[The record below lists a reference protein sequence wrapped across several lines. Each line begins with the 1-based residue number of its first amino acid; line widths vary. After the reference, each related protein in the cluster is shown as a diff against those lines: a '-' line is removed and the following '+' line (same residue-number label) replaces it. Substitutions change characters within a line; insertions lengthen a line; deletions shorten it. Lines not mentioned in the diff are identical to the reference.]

1 MNDKH
6 NTEQL
11 NESPQYAAPTEQEGE
26 DRRPKREINKALVPE
41 GLCNVA

>member
-11 NESPQYAAPTEQEGE
+11 NESPHDAAPTTEQEGE
-26 DRRPKREINKALVPE
+26 DRRPKREINRPQYLKDYAT
-41 GLCNVA
+41 

>member
-26 DRRPKREINKALVPE
+26 DRRPKREINKPQYLKDYAT
-41 GLCNVA
+41 